1 MVGVDRGNPPA
12 KGGTICCQSA
22 KHRHRTRRTVWQADM
37 PAHGHSVS
45 H

>member
-22 KHRHRTRRTVWQADM
+22 KHRRRPVAGNDTAALRQ
-37 PAHGHSVS
+37 SVS